1 MRTKSEGAENRT
13 LPIIWHLAIFFEI
26 ACRYPL
32 DCCLIAVGN
41 VTLGGTHRL
50 LSIALMMSQSSV
62 WRICSI
68 ITSHGALWT
77 PVVKGILKEDDDGN
91 LIEKRDKFHFKW
103 VIIPPFNEVKR
114 GYTGFTLSVCGQNR
128 VRSVSSTILVG
139 FISYLHILSSNFRR
153 YVACK
158 VCFKIQKFFKIC
170 NFDFVFFW
178 LGIQFD
184 PII

>member
-1 MRTKSEGAENRT
+1 MTLCDIFRNCMPVPTGLLPYRCWQCHAGWHTSVAKYRINDVTKQCVT
-13 LPIIWHLAIFFEI
+13 YLQH
-26 ACRYPL
+26 Y
-32 DCCLIAVGN
+32 N
-41 VTLGGTHRL
+41 VTWC
-50 LSIALMMSQSSV
+50 IV
-62 WRICSI
+62 N
-68 ITSHGALWT
+68 

-158 VCFKIQKFFKIC
+158 VCFKIQKF
-170 NFDFVFFW
+170 
-178 LGIQFD
+178 GIQFD
-184 PII
+184 PIV